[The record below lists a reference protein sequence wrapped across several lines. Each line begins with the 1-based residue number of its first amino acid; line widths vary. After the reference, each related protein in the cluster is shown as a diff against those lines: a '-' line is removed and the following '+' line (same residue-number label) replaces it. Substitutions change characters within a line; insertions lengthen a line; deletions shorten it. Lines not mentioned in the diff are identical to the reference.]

1 METVRLPSSVTRLN
15 CSKIFWCYP
24 ALNFSNE
31 IQRLISSH
39 DAERIACGKHNY
51 MFKVLPSNTPG
62 IIPFSF
68 PDTNTLLELMPGESK
83 HFYLKAAIREYVSTF
98 NVFNAIGD
106 RVYPED
112 IV

>member
-31 IQRLISSH
+31 IQGIISKNDGRSI
-39 DAERIACGKHNY
+39 ECGKHNF
-51 MFKVLPSNTPG
+51 MFMLMPSNPP

>member
-1 METVRLPSSVTRLN
+1 MKTVHLRPSVTRAN
-15 CSKIFWCYP
+15 CSKILWCYP

-31 IQRLISSH
+31 IQRIISSY
-39 DAERIACGKHNY
+39 DVEKIDCGIHSY
-51 MFKVLPSNTPG
+51 MFSVLPNATPNT
-62 IIPFSF
+62 IPFSF
-68 PDTNTLLELMPGESK
+68 PVTNTLLELMPGESK
-83 HFYLKAAIREYVSTF
+83 NFYLKAAIREYVSTF

>member
-1 METVRLPSSVTRLN
+1 MKTVLLPSSVTRLN
-15 CSKIFWCYP
+15 CSKIFWCYH

-39 DAERIACGKHNY
+39 DVVSIDCGKHNY
-51 MFKVLPSNTPG
+51 MFNVRPINTPSV
-62 IIPFSF
+62 IPFSF
-68 PDTNTLLELMPGESK
+68 PDTNALLELMPGESK

-98 NVFNAIGD
+98 KVFNFKGD

>member
-1 METVRLPSSVTRLN
+1 METVHLPPSATRSN
-15 CSKIFWCYP
+15 CSKILWCYP

-39 DAERIACGKHNY
+39 DVVSINCGKHNY
-51 MFKVLPSNTPG
+51 MFNVRPYNSPN

-68 PDTNTLLELMPGESK
+68 PDTNMLLDLMPGESK